1 MKLYA
6 ENPRGGQKKSIHF
19 QNKRAHNLETLRG
32 IHKKNATLLETS
44 LLKNYGKRSSL
55 PPKNLESLFQKSSN

>member
-32 IHKKNATLLETS
+32 IQKKNATLLKNCEKLFS
-44 LLKNYGKRSSL
+44 LL
-55 PPKNLESLFQKSSN
+55 PKN